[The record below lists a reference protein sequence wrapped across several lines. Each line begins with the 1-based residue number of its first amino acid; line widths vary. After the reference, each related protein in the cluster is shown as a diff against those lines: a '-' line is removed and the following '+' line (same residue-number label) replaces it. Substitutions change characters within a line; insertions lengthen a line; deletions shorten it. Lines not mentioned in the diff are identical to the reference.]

1 MNKPQITAYA
11 EPRNSNEMIQ
21 GATAPI
27 GLLTEKNE
35 GWRNKRPVID
45 QNKCI
50 HCLLC
55 FVVCPDG
62 VIDKSEGPLTIDY
75 RFCKGCGICANECKV
90 NAISMIKEV
99 G

>member
-1 MNKPQITAYA
+1 MNKPQITVYA
-11 EPRNSNEMIQ
+11 EPGNSNEMIQ

-45 QNKCI
+45 PNKCI

-55 FVVCPDG
+55 FVLCPDG
-62 VIDKSEGPLTIDY
+62 VIDKSEGRLIIDY
-75 RFCKGCGICANECKV
+75 RFCKGCGICAHECNV

>member
-1 MNKPQITAYA
+1 MNKPPVTKYI
-11 EPRNSNEMIQ
+11 EPNNIDEMLI

-35 GWRNKRPVID
+35 GWRNKHPIID
-45 QNKCI
+45 QKKCV

-55 FVVCPDG
+55 FVLCPDG
-62 VIDKSEGPLTIDY
+62 VIDKSEEQLTLDY

-90 NAISMIKEV
+90 NAILMVREV